1 MRYLLD
7 TNICVHLIRHKPAGL
22 LQKLTSLPLGEA
34 GVSSITVAELQY
46 GVRKSSRPEQNA
58 QALAMFLLPLPVADF
73 DYKAAETYG
82 NIRAHLESN
91 GAPIGPL
98 DTLIAAHAAS
108 LGAILVT
115 SNLGEFR
122 RVPSLSVED
131 WTGNG
136 SEK

>member
-7 TNICVHLIRHKPAGL
+7 TNTCVHLIRQKPAGL
-22 LQKLTSLPLGEA
+22 LRKLTSLPVGEA

-58 QALAMFLLPLPVADF
+58 EALAMFLLPLPIADF
-73 DYKAAETYG
+73 DYKAAEAYG
-82 NIRAHLESN
+82 RIRAHLESS

-108 LGAILVT
+108 LDATLIT
-115 SNLGEFR
+115 NNPGEFG
-122 RVPSLSVED
+122 RVPQLRVED
-131 WTGNG
+131 WTGKG
-136 SEK
+136 